1 MSDASVS
8 LSEWRM
14 TTRSGK
20 PYNKATME
28 ELQGM
33 LKLLAQEE
41 RRRNSERE
49 GAKSDERL
57 TREQE
62 NRKKMEMMQTHMES
76 LMKLVEDMQKSKGV
90 SPKQE
95 LSIKLVPLSD
105 MDDIEA
111 YLVTFARNDYTE
123 DG

>member
-1 MSDASVS
+1 
-8 LSEWRM
+8 M

-20 PYNKATME
+20 PYNEATME

-57 TREQE
+57 AREQE
-62 NRKKMEMMQTHMES
+62 NRKKMEMMQTLMES